1 MADHNIPGDLCGQ
14 LQRIAAMPDTLPV
27 NGTAEV
33 VAVVQAV
40 IVTPADA
47 RAMLPVAH
55 PTPQG
60 NEETVEARA
69 LIDNLV
75 AEYQPVVELAGK
87 LFKAEHPNSEWSPG
101 RAAPCWLLRAETAI
115 AALAPPIREHGEGV
129 RELAAEIVDE
139 AARCWTW
146 EAGDEAGHA
155 YRLKACAERREE
167 WEDDDCPHD
176 GSCVECVSDMHEH
189 FETSASKERRRELR
203 NLAAKIR
210 GLPAHV
216 IVRQS
221 LGEYLPCEH
230 SSEIVNELGNTI
242 KFRIFAQAGQ
252 TRDGDDGGLP
262 KVVVHA
268 FGPTSKAIH
277 TWTVNEARE
286 LHRLLSLAFP
296 ALSAQPVKDAVQPRY
311 LSDRF
316 EWAAPADQQ
325 EDAWIVRF
333 CDKDCGDQIWTGPDA
348 AAEAWASWE
357 RYAPSYNIYV
367 FQLARLS
374 PKSPASV
381 GLDPETARVSA
392 IAADLLPNYLER
404 GPGYERTLEVLQFV
418 AALTPEDR
426 P

>member
-1 MADHNIPGDLCGQ
+1 MAD
-14 LQRIAAMPDTLPV
+14 
-27 NGTAEV
+27 
-33 VAVVQAV
+33 
-40 IVTPADA
+40 
-47 RAMLPVAH
+47 H

-69 LIDNLV
+69 RAVLPEDIWRSI
-75 AEYQPVVELAGK
+75 PVYMHKSIEQRLA
-87 LFKAEHPNSEWSPG
+87 
-101 RAAPCWLLRAETAI
+101 

-296 ALSAQPVKDAVQPRY
+296 ALSAQPVKDAVRE
-311 LSDRF
+311 SDREAIANALAMRF
-316 EWAAPADQQ
+316 IERGRLRGCGDPWASMEDMPASYSDDFY
-325 EDAWIVRF
+325 EDA
-333 CDKDCGDQIWTGPDA
+333 DA
-348 AAEAWASWE
+348 VIAALFP
-357 RYAPSYNIYV
+357 R
-367 FQLARLS
+367 
-374 PKSPASV
+374 SPASV
-381 GLDPETARVSA
+381 GLDPETDWQPIETAPFDRMLMVACDRFKVVAEA
-392 IAADLLPNYLER
+392 IQYRSGGWTTFGANGPFACRPYLWREKPSLP
-404 GPGYERTLEVLQFV
+404 
-418 AALTPEDR
+418 ALTPEDR

>member
-1 MADHNIPGDLCGQ
+1 MDNP
-14 LQRIAAMPDTLPV
+14 
-27 NGTAEV
+27 
-33 VAVVQAV
+33 
-40 IVTPADA
+40 PA
-47 RAMLPVAH
+47 
-55 PTPQG
+55 TPQG

-69 LIDNLV
+69 RAVLPEDIWRSI
-75 AEYQPVVELAGK
+75 PVYMHKSIEQRLA
-87 LFKAEHPNSEWSPG
+87 
-101 RAAPCWLLRAETAI
+101 

-296 ALSAQPVKDAVQPRY
+296 ALSAQPVKDAVRADVTQA
-311 LSDRF
+311 DRDG
-316 EWAAPADQQ
+316 AAGYCQETALAARFRAGELDDHGYVRMFAD
-325 EDAWIVRF
+325 R
-333 CDKDCGDQIWTGPDA
+333 
-348 AAEAWASWE
+348 
-357 RYAPSYNIYV
+357 
-367 FQLARLS
+367 RLS
-374 PKSPASV
+374 PNSPASV
-381 GLDPETARVSA
+381 GLDPEAKE
-392 IAADLLPNYLER
+392 ADE
-404 GPGYERTLEVLQFV
+404 
-418 AALTPEDR
+418 A
-426 P
+426 

>member
-1 MADHNIPGDLCGQ
+1 MDNP
-14 LQRIAAMPDTLPV
+14 
-27 NGTAEV
+27 
-33 VAVVQAV
+33 
-40 IVTPADA
+40 PA
-47 RAMLPVAH
+47 
-55 PTPQG
+55 TPQG

-69 LIDNLV
+69 RAVLPEDIWRSI
-75 AEYQPVVELAGK
+75 PVYMHKSIEQRLA
-87 LFKAEHPNSEWSPG
+87 
-101 RAAPCWLLRAETAI
+101 
-115 AALAPPIREHGEGV
+115 AALAPLIREHGEGV

-296 ALSAQPVKDAVQPRY
+296 TLSAQPVNWEALLYGRDEFIVRKGLWGEFVEQLPGLAQPVKDAVLKAEQVAGV
-311 LSDRF
+311 F
-316 EWAAPADQQ
+316 ERA
-325 EDAWIVRF
+325 E
-333 CDKDCGDQIWTGPDA
+333 IWTPNADTTRMNGPAVA
-348 AAEAWASWE
+348 AIIREA
-357 RYAPSYNIYV
+357 
-367 FQLARLS
+367 LS

-381 GLDPETARVSA
+381 GLDPEAKE
-392 IAADLLPNYLER
+392 ADE
-404 GPGYERTLEVLQFV
+404 
-418 AALTPEDR
+418 A
-426 P
+426 

>member
-1 MADHNIPGDLCGQ
+1 MPLAIKGGRRVAD
-14 LQRIAAMPDTLPV
+14 
-27 NGTAEV
+27 
-33 VAVVQAV
+33 
-40 IVTPADA
+40 
-47 RAMLPVAH
+47 H

-69 LIDNLV
+69 RAVLPEDIWRSI
-75 AEYQPVVELAGK
+75 PVYMHKSIEQRLA
-87 LFKAEHPNSEWSPG
+87 
-101 RAAPCWLLRAETAI
+101 

-296 ALSAQPVKDAVQPRY
+296 ALSAQPVKDAVREDVTQ
-311 LSDRF
+311 SDLQRRGRNGYCTGYSAMPHASALKNGTISALRLRTVQ
-316 EWAAPADQQ
+316 AATVPLPK
-325 EDAWIVRF
+325 I
-333 CDKDCGDQIWTGPDA
+333 
-348 AAEAWASWE
+348 S
-357 RYAPSYNIYV
+357 
-367 FQLARLS
+367 RLS
-374 PKSPASV
+374 R
-381 GLDPETARVSA
+381 AR
-392 IAADLLPNYLER
+392 P
-404 GPGYERTLEVLQFV
+404 
-418 AALTPEDR
+418 
-426 P
+426 

>member
-1 MADHNIPGDLCGQ
+1 MPLAIKGGRRVAD
-14 LQRIAAMPDTLPV
+14 
-27 NGTAEV
+27 
-33 VAVVQAV
+33 
-40 IVTPADA
+40 
-47 RAMLPVAH
+47 H

-69 LIDNLV
+69 RAVLPEDIWRSI
-75 AEYQPVVELAGK
+75 PVYMHKSIEQRLA
-87 LFKAEHPNSEWSPG
+87 
-101 RAAPCWLLRAETAI
+101 

-252 TRDGDDGGLP
+252 TRDTGRSRRGGRLLPGNSACRTLPRWRIGRSWLRPHVRRPSPLP
-262 KVVVHA
+262 K
-268 FGPTSKAIH
+268 FSRISR
-277 TWTVNEARE
+277 AR
-286 LHRLLSLAFP
+286 P
-296 ALSAQPVKDAVQPRY
+296 
-311 LSDRF
+311 
-316 EWAAPADQQ
+316 
-325 EDAWIVRF
+325 
-333 CDKDCGDQIWTGPDA
+333 
-348 AAEAWASWE
+348 
-357 RYAPSYNIYV
+357 
-367 FQLARLS
+367 
-374 PKSPASV
+374 
-381 GLDPETARVSA
+381 
-392 IAADLLPNYLER
+392 
-404 GPGYERTLEVLQFV
+404 
-418 AALTPEDR
+418 
-426 P
+426 